1 MDELIGR
8 AVAAWVDGVRRHPVL
23 TLLIAAVVTG
33 LLGLYTVRNL
43 GINMDVAAMLSPDLP
58 HQKTWN
64 EIARAFP
71 ESENPLLVVVDAPT
85 PDRARAPALLLRDPL
100 APAPPPSPPRRVP
113 GEGP

>member
-23 TLLIAAVVTG
+23 TLAIAAVVTG

-71 ESENPLLVVVDAPT
+71 ESGNPLLVVVDAPT
-85 PDRARAPALLLRDPL
+85 PERAREAALLLRDRL
-100 APAPPPSPPRRVP
+100 ARETALFRSVDVP
-113 GEGP
+113 GE